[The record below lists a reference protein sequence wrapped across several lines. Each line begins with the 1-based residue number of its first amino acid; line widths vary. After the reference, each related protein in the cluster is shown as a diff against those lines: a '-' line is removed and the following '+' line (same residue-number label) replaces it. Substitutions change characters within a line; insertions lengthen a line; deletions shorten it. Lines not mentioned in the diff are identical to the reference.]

1 MAARAPRTRLTYKAA
16 PVRVRVPATSANLG
30 SAFDSA
36 GLALAWYDDIVA
48 MVTDEPGV
56 TVDISGE
63 GADDL
68 PRNHRHLVAR
78 AMLEAFDAMGGR
90 PRGLALVT
98 ANRIPHG
105 RGLGSSS
112 AAIVGGIVLARALV
126 VGGDQL
132 LPDAEVLALAAT
144 IEGHP
149 DNVAAT
155 LLGGFTIAW
164 TEGVGQ
170 AHGMQP
176 HPDIVPVVCVPTT
189 ALATKKA
196 RGLLPDTVPHA
207 DAAFN
212 VARSALLVAAMTE
225 DPSLLMVATDDRL
238 HQQQRRSAMPRS
250 LDLVAALREAG
261 IPATVSGAGPTVLAL
276 CTHATADLVAGIAGT
291 RFEVQ
296 RVGVDLEGATIVPL
310 DDAVR

>member
-1 MAARAPRTRLTYKAA
+1 MAMRRKGSTLTFKAA

-30 SAFDSA
+30 SGFDSA
-36 GLALAWYDDIVA
+36 GLALALYDDLVA
-48 MVTDEPGV
+48 QITDDEGV

-63 GADDL
+63 GADVL

-78 AMLEAFDAMGGR
+78 AMLAAFDAMGGR
-90 PRGLALVT
+90 PRGFALVT

-132 LPDAEVLALAAT
+132 LPDREALALASEL
-144 IEGHP
+144 EGHP

-164 TEGVGQ
+164 TEGTGQ
-170 AHGMQP
+170 AVALA
-176 HPDIVPVVCVPTT
+176 PDTAIVPVACVPHT

-196 RGLLPDTVPHA
+196 RGLLPEQVPHA

-212 VARSALLVAAMTE
+212 VARSALLVEAMTRRP
-225 DPSLLMVATDDRL
+225 DLLMVATDDKL
-238 HQQQRRSAMPRS
+238 HQQQRRTAMPRS
-250 LDLVAALREAG
+250 LDLVDKLRAAG
-261 IPATVSGAGPTVLAL
+261 IPAAVSGAGPTVLAL
-276 CTHATADLVAGIAGT
+276 ADAGTAPLVAGIAGA
-291 RFEVQ
+291 RFDVS
-296 RVGVDLEGATIVPL
+296 VLAVDLDGATVVPL
-310 DDAVR
+310 GA

>member
-1 MAARAPRTRLTYKAA
+1 MAARRPRSVLTFKAA
-16 PVRVRVPATSANLG
+16 PARVRVPATSANLG

-36 GLALAWYDDIVA
+36 GLALTLYDEMIGVI
-48 MVTDEPGV
+48 TDEPGV

-63 GADDL
+63 GADTL
-68 PRNHRHLVAR
+68 PRNAKHLVAKSMV
-78 AMLEAFDAMGGR
+78 AAFDAMGGQ
-90 PRGLALVT
+90 PRGFALVT
-98 ANRIPHG
+98 ANHIPHG

-132 LPDAEVLALAAT
+132 LPDHEALALASAL
-144 IEGHP
+144 EGHP

-170 AHGMQP
+170 AHSMLPLPG
-176 HPDIVPVVCVPTT
+176 IVPVACIPHT

-196 RGLLPDTVPHA
+196 RGLLPESVPHA

-212 VARSALLVAAMTE
+212 VARSALLVAALTQ
-225 DPSLLMVATDDRL
+225 DPSLLLVATDDKL
-238 HQQQRRSAMPRS
+238 HQQQRREAMPRS
-250 LDLVAALREAG
+250 LDLVARLREAG
-261 IPATVSGAGPTVLAL
+261 IPAAISGAGPTVLAL
-276 CTHATADLVAGIAGT
+276 TDRAGVERIPALAGA
-291 RFEVQ
+291 RFDV
-296 RVGVDLEGATIVPL
+296 VPL
-310 DDAVR
+310 DVDTTGATVVPLDA

>member
-1 MAARAPRTRLTYKAA
+1 MAPRRPRTMLTFKAA

-36 GLALAWYDDIVA
+36 GLALSIYDDLIAV
-48 MVTDEPGV
+48 VTDEAGI

-63 GADDL
+63 GADTL
-68 PRNHRHLVAR
+68 PRNQKHLVAKSMV
-78 AMLEAFDAMGGR
+78 AAFEAMGGQ
-90 PRGLALVT
+90 PRGFALVT

-126 VGGDQL
+126 LGGDQL
-132 LPDAEVLALAAT
+132 LPNADVLALASEL
-144 IEGHP
+144 EGHP

-170 AHGMQP
+170 GYSMRP
-176 HPDIVPVVCVPTT
+176 LDEIVPVVCIPHT

-196 RGLLPDTVPHA
+196 RGLLPDFVPHA

-212 VARSALLVAAMTE
+212 AARSALLVAGMTH
-225 DPSLLMVATDDRL
+225 DPSLLMAATDDKL
-238 HQQQRRSAMPRS
+238 HQQQRREAMPRS
-250 LDLVAALREAG
+250 IDLVARPG
-261 IPATVSGAGPTVLAL
+261 FRPPSLAPDRRL
-276 CTHATADLVAGIAGT
+276 S
-291 RFEVQ
+291 R
-296 RVGVDLEGATIVPL
+296 
-310 DDAVR
+310 

>member
-1 MAARAPRTRLTYKAA
+1 MAARAPKSRLTFRAA

-36 GLALAWYDDIVA
+36 GLALGMYDDLVA
-48 MVTDEPGV
+48 VITDEPGV

-63 GADDL
+63 GADTL
-68 PRNHRHLVAR
+68 PRNHKHLVAKS
-78 AMLEAFDAMGGR
+78 MLAAFDAMGGR
-90 PRGLALVT
+90 PRGFALVT
-98 ANRIPHG
+98 ANHIPHG

-132 LPDAEVLALAAT
+132 LPDRDALALASEL
-144 IEGHP
+144 EGHP

-164 TEGVGQ
+164 TEGTGQ
-170 AHGMQP
+170 AHSMRV
-176 HPDIVPVVCVPTT
+176 HSDIVPVVCIPHT

-196 RGLLPDTVPHA
+196 RGLLPESVPHA

-212 VARSALLVAAMTE
+212 LARSALLVAAMTQ
-225 DPSLLMVATDDRL
+225 DPALLMTATDDKL
-238 HQQQRRSAMPRS
+238 HQQQRREAMPRT
-250 LDLVAALREAG
+250 LDLVAKLREAG
-261 IPATVSGAGPTVLAL
+261 IPAAVSGAGPTVIAL
-276 CTHATADLVAGIAGT
+276 CSASEADRVAGLVGA
-291 RFEVQ
+291 RFEVHALD
-296 RVGVDLEGATIVPL
+296 VDHEGATVVPL
-310 DDAVR
+310 EA

>member
-1 MAARAPRTRLTYKAA
+1 MAARRSRTVLTFKAA

-36 GLALAWYDDIVA
+36 GLALALYDDLVA
-48 MVTDEPGV
+48 VVTDEPGIS
-56 TVDISGE
+56 VDISGE
-63 GADDL
+63 GADTL

-78 AMLEAFDAMGGR
+78 AMVAAFDAMGGQ
-90 PRGLALVT
+90 PRGFALVT
-98 ANRIPHG
+98 ANHIPHG

-126 VGGDQL
+126 LGGDSL
-132 LPDAEVLALAAT
+132 LPDADALALASEL
-144 IEGHP
+144 EGHP

-164 TEGVGQ
+164 TEGVGRAYSMRPLEEIQ
-170 AHGMQP
+170 
-176 HPDIVPVVCVPTT
+176 PVVCIPHT

-212 VARSALLVAAMTE
+212 AARSALLVAGMTHN
-225 DPSLLMVATDDRL
+225 PALLMAATDDKL
-238 HQQQRRSAMPRS
+238 HQQQRREAMPRS
-250 LDLVAALREAG
+250 LDLVARLREAG
-261 IPATVSGAGPTVLAL
+261 IPAAISGAGPSVIAL
-276 CTHATADLVAGIAGT
+276 TTPATRDLVAGLVGA
-291 RFEVQ
+291 RFDVLHLEV
-296 RVGVDLEGATIVPL
+296 DNAGATLVAL
-310 DDAVR
+310 DS